1 MWIVVVLLIGIHDSF
16 LTRVSMSPWSRW
28 VRIVS
33 EARSNVDKRESG
45 TEYIEGKSKP
55 LPFL

>member
-1 MWIVVVLLIGIHDSF
+1 MWIVVVLLVGIHDSF

-45 TEYIEGKSKP
+45 TEYIEGKLKP